1 MKINFN
7 AGGFGNDGSPFGAGN
22 PFGGSTFGGGGPFGF
37 DFGNQAGG
45 EEYQSQPSREP
56 REAKSIKSP
65 VKRTLV
71 NLLTTLIIGAVYF
84 YIVLP
89 PINLKAP
96 EFYSFVFLL
105 CAVYCVMAVFTTGFQ
120 ANTLKEYFKF
130 IKKQCKIPFYCRCTA
145 GDCDFGQY
153 HVYGHFPCKLL

>member
-1 MKINFN
+1 MKINLN
-7 AGGFGNDGSPFGAGN
+7 AGVFGNDGSPFGAGN

-96 EFYSFVFLL
+96 EFYSFVFLHKKPPL
-105 CAVYCVMAVFTTGFQ
+105 ENLSYYFMFSKRIFLIHYFVFS
-120 ANTLKEYFKF
+120 NLF
-130 IKKQCKIPFYCRCTA
+130 IS
-145 GDCDFGQY
+145 
-153 HVYGHFPCKLL
+153 